1 MITEKDIKPIPKNM
15 ITKIKRLD
23 KISNPTPN
31 GNTRFYTYFTKFKNE
46 LCSVT
51 LAVRNKYKN
60 WYSKQ
65 VVVHGIHNNEV
76 LLRDIS
82 QTMGFIKVGW
92 YRDGLSKYQTWHD
105 FDWGTN
111 DDKYF
116 QMNTATVVNKEYILT
131 LKKYKYSAV
140 DKYEYSDVMKYLR
153 CYEKYPQCEY
163 LVKAGLSKLATSKQI
178 LVKCN
183 KDKMFC
189 KYLYQNKDEIKK
201 EYFYIP
207 TLFKAY
213 RENKP
218 LKEVQKFLDFKK
230 HFSIKENFRELKEV
244 FKKDLDKLLVYLSKQ
259 NIDGYSYE
267 DYLQA
272 CQYLGLD
279 MKIEKNRFPHD
290 FKHWHDIRIDEYHT
304 AQAMKDKKER
314 QKLYKKFGKVASKY
328 LSLQNEKKDNYVC
341 LIAKS
346 PADLINEGEKLN
358 HCVGRMNYDQKFAR
372 EESLIFFVRNKQE
385 PQTPFVTLEYSLK
398 NHKVLQC
405 YGEHDSTPEDNVL
418 NFVNKIWLP
427 YANRKLKSM
436 AI

>member
-1 MITEKDIKPIPKNM
+1 MVTEEDIKPIPKNM

-31 GNTRFYTYFTKFKNE
+31 GNTRFYTYFTKFRNE

-51 LAVRNKYKN
+51 VAVRNKYKK

-105 FDWGTN
+105 YDWGTN

-131 LKKYKYSAV
+131 LKKYMYSAV
-140 DKYEYSDVMKYLR
+140 DKYEYVDIMKYLR
-153 CYEKYPQCEY
+153 FYEQYPQCEY
-163 LVKAGLSKLATSKQI
+163 LVKAGLGKIATSKQI
-178 LVKCN
+178 LNKCS

-189 KYLYQNKDEIKK
+189 KYLYQNRNEIQK

-279 MKIEKNRFPHD
+279 MKIEKNRYPHD
-290 FKHWHDIRIDEYHT
+290 FKRWHDIRIDEYNT
-304 AQAMKDKKER
+304 AKAMKDKKEK

-328 LSLQNEKKDNYVC
+328 ISLQNEKKDNYVC